1 MNKSDLLNAF
11 TSKPI
16 KTLEDIP
23 GLPGVTLH
31 IATLSAY
38 TAQHL
43 YNDEL
48 REKMMADKAFLAAL
62 FIASVCQ
69 SYFACAPRLRLP
81 PCRPRYPSAVISQK
95 RQRSVSNIR
104 VCSRG
109 SISLSELVVV
119 MTVGSMAI

>member
-62 FIASVCQ
+62 FVASVCDENGELIFTNDDIEAINKMPFPAIKHVTDEIA
-69 SYFACAPRLRLP
+69 YYNGLIDPE
-81 PCRPRYPSAVISQK
+81 
-95 RQRSVSNIR
+95 SVKSDAKKN
-104 VCSRG
+104 
-109 SISLSELVVV
+109 
-119 MTVGSMAI
+119 